1 MDGCN
6 QCLQYLLDIGKLEPE
21 ECYECGE
28 KSARWIQGSD
38 GTFGV
43 KCKNCGSEAWAD
55 LNTPCE
61 LDENDYRI
69 SIMPF
74 SAGKEE
80 LLFLSKV
87 VKKSALETKKMLG
100 SGELIISGNLREIFP
115 TVFLLH
121 EHHVSYSISP
131 ENPLEKYAYQPKCRY
146 PYKIRE

>member
-1 MDGCN
+1 MTFMDIDSIDTGFFR
-6 QCLQYLLDIGKLEPE
+6 DIELKDVDRSKKVINVMWGTGIFDRITACMGFENSLIAMMEEPE

-43 KCKNCGSEAWAD
+43 KCKDCGSEAWAD

-61 LDENDYRI
+61 LDETDYQI

-80 LLFLSKV
+80 LLFV
-87 VKKSALETKKMLG
+87 VLALERVHRFHCG
-100 SGELIISGNLREIFP
+100 
-115 TVFLLH
+115 VLL
-121 EHHVSYSISP
+121 
-131 ENPLEKYAYQPKCRY
+131 
-146 PYKIRE
+146 